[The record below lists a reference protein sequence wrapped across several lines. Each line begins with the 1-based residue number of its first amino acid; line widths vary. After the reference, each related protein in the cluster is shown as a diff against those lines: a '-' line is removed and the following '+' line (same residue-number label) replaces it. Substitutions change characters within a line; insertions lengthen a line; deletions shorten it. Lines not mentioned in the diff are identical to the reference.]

1 MDTFTSSPLQ
11 RPPSKPALDAA
22 ALVHLARSSRHVF
35 PRCVELALTTTR
47 ATTVLATLYRANL
60 QVMEIVAAAG
70 HLADRALGQTSVP
83 ETSLAWQVF
92 QSGQALLL
100 DDARPRRDAMFISGT
115 PQPGMYLG
123 VPLLGPD
130 GQAFGVLSVD
140 TTNTYERLGEEDREA
155 LTLLSQ
161 AAGVAYTRLLAL
173 EEAQRSTHRFERLAQ
188 LSTELDAIEQV
199 PELYRRALGTLM
211 ELSGCA
217 LGVQFGLL
225 DCGELSADLAI
236 LSGDSG
242 VTETRISDVSAAFG
256 VHAHTVAETG
266 RSLSLSGQTDLS
278 LKSDFQELE
287 LSVLSMAPLKVG
299 GQVAGIVTLSNAGP
313 VAQEAAE
320 ILRILEIV
328 TGWIGRAAERITHIE
343 HLRQMQE
350 AALKTLG
357 RVLEYRDDEVSGHT
371 DRVTVL
377 ALRLG
382 ETLRLGPED
391 LQYLRWGAYLHDIGK
406 VAVPDAILR
415 KPGALTVQ
423 ERAVM
428 QRHVEVGDELLQDE
442 TLMPPAI
449 RQIVRHHHER
459 WDGRG
464 YPDGL
469 AGEAIPLLARVFSIV
484 DVYDALISERP
495 YKAAWTREA
504 ALAEVAR
511 GAGAHFDPR
520 LVQVFLAMMAQD
532 RQVRA

>member
-1 MDTFTSSPLQ
+1 MDILTSRPLQ
-11 RPPSKPALDAA
+11 RVASKPALDAA
-22 ALVHLARSSRHVF
+22 ALVHLARSSQDVF

-47 ATTVLATLYRANL
+47 ATTVLATLYRAHPR
-60 QVMEIVAAAG
+60 VMEIVAAAG
-70 HLADRALGQTSVP
+70 HLADQALGQVSLPDT
-83 ETSLAWQVF
+83 TLAWQVF

-100 DDARPRRDAMFISGT
+100 EDATQRTDARFISGT

-140 TTNTYERLGEEDREA
+140 TTNTPERLGEEDREA
-155 LTLLSQ
+155 LTLLGQ

-188 LSTELDAIEQV
+188 LSTELDVIDNV

-211 ELSGCA
+211 ELSGCS
-217 LGVQFGLL
+217 LGIQFGLL
-225 DCGELSADLAI
+225 DSGELTVDLAI
-236 LSGDSG
+236 SSSGAQVRDTPIG
-242 VTETRISDVSAAFG
+242 DLPGALKA
-256 VHAHTVAETG
+256 HAHTVATTG
-266 RSLSLSGQTDLS
+266 RSLSLSGQDSLR
-278 LKSDFQELE
+278 LKSGPRDLE
-287 LSVLSMAPLKVG
+287 LSVLFMSPLRVE
-299 GQVAGIVTLSNAGP
+299 GQVVGIVSLSNAGP
-313 VAQEAAE
+313 VVQEPAE
-320 ILRILEIV
+320 TLRILEIV
-328 TGWIGRAAERITHIE
+328 AGWIGRAAERTAHIE

-382 ETLRLGPED
+382 ETLRFSPQD

-406 VAVPDAILR
+406 IAVPDAILR
-415 KPGALTVQ
+415 KPGPLSPQ

-428 QRHVEVGDELLQDE
+428 QRHVEVGHELLRDE
-442 TLMPPAI
+442 TLLPPAI

-469 AGEAIPLLARVFSIV
+469 VGETIPLLARVFSIV
-484 DVYDALISERP
+484 DVYDALTSERP
-495 YKAAWTREA
+495 YKAAWTHEA

-511 GAGAHFDPR
+511 GAGTHFDPR
-520 LVQVFLAMMAQD
+520 LAQVFLAMMARGRRD
-532 RQVRA
+532 PA